1 MENPRKQAINLYQ
14 HNGWEKFLSNFKFWE
29 EPYEVIEKML
39 PESGVIV
46 ELGCGEGL
54 LANYLAI
61 ASPKRKVI
69 GYEIVPE
76 RLARAKK
83 KIRNTSFK
91 VGDIVDIRYPKAD
104 IFILFHVLHHLPS
117 LAAQEEVLKKVKKSL
132 NTGGKL
138 VIVDVYIEP
147 SIKYLAAWIADHFLV
162 PWVFEKRFHTNAYFR
177 RKKSWLNLLEILGY
191 NVKVTLAVKGRPF
204 PNIIF
209 ECTPKYD

>member
-1 MENPRKQAINLYQ
+1 MKDARKVAIDLYKD
-14 HNGWEKFLSNFKFWE
+14 NWWEKFLSNFKFWE
-29 EPYEVIEKML
+29 EPYGVIEKML

-61 ASPKRKVI
+61 SEPKRYVI

-76 RLARAKK
+76 RLALAKK
-83 KIRNTSFK
+83 GIKNTK
-91 VGDIVDIRYPKAD
+91 YYVGDIVDVAFPKAD
-104 IFILFHVLHHLPS
+104 AFVLFHVLHHLPS
-117 LAAQEEVLKKVKKSL
+117 HKAQEEVLKKVKKSL

-138 VIVDVYIEP
+138 IIVDVYIEP

-162 PWVFEKRFHTNAYFR
+162 PWVFEKQFYTKTYFR
-177 RKKSWLNLLEILGY
+177 KEKEWVGLLKRLGY
-191 NVKVTLAVKGRPF
+191 NIKVTLAVKNRPF

-209 ECTPKYD
+209 ECSPRA